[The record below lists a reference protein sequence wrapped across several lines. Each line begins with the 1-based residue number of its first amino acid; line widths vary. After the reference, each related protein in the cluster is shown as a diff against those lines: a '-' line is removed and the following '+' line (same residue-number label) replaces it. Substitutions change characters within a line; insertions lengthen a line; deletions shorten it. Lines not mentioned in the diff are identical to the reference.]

1 MQWFRLGGG
10 VAHYLTQR
18 YALIRNNKEGCL
30 LLIELVQKFCSAFED
45 ELNSSDY
52 LDSEL
57 CSFPNGSCEAT
68 SQMLALYL
76 QSAGIA
82 DVVYTKNETDQLEV
96 GSIHYWVVV
105 ENKVIIDLTAHQFD
119 EFKGTHVCSVD
130 SEFHGLFKQLSTS
143 VPNKESL
150 WPPFTCD
157 SNIKFFER
165 LMVRLERA

>member
-1 MQWFRLGGG
+1 MLCR
-10 VAHYLTQR
+10 R
-18 YALIRNNKEGCL
+18 YALNCNNKEGCR
-30 LLIELVQKFCSAFED
+30 LLIELVEKFCSAFED
-45 ELNSSDY
+45 ELNSSEY

-76 QSAGIA
+76 QSGGIA
-82 DVVYTKNETDQLEV
+82 DVVYTKNETEQLKV

-130 SEFHGLFKQLSTS
+130 SEFHSLFRQLSTS

-150 WPPFTCD
+150 WRPFACD